1 MKTTTKA
8 ALGALMM
15 TSAGAANAVV
25 PLVDVDVTA
34 GYWNAEPSGTVQS
47 GGDPIDVEN
56 DLGYDSEGHKNFSI
70 RFAHPVP
77 VIPNLRLRYNDIEH
91 KGTGSVNTEFEGTN
105 YSSVEDVK
113 TRTDLTHV
121 DYTAFYTAPIPVV
134 TLDVGLNVKH
144 FDGEFFIEGELSPGD
159 TRTERVTIDEFLP
172 MGHVRADVDL
182 PLTGLGAGA
191 ELNYVSFDGDSATDV
206 EGYISFNADP
216 VYLQGGYR
224 QFDVDV
230 DASGDFNVDTSLS
243 GPFVRLGV
251 GF

>member
-8 ALGALMM
+8 ALGALLM

-34 GYWNAEPSGTVQS
+34 GYWNADPSGTIQS

-56 DLGYDSEGHKNFSI
+56 DLGYDSEGHNNFAI
-70 RFAHPVP
+70 RFAHPIP

-91 KGTGSVNTEFEGTN
+91 KGTGTVVLKEFEGKT
-105 YSSVEDVK
+105 YAGDVSS
-113 TRTDLTHV
+113 RTDLTHY

-134 TLDVGLNVKH
+134 TLDLGLNVKH
-144 FDGEFFIEGELSPGD
+144 FDGEVSVREQSSGGNSE
-159 TRTERVTIDEFLP
+159 TVEVDEFLP

-191 ELNYVSFDGDSATDV
+191 ELNYISYDGDSATDV

-216 VYLQGGYR
+216 VYIQGGYR

-230 DASGDFNVDTSLS
+230 DASGDLNVDTELS

>member
-34 GYWNAEPSGTVQS
+34 GYWNASPSGTVQS
-47 GGDPIDVEN
+47 GGDPIDVED

-77 VIPNLRLRYNDIEH
+77 VIPNVRLRYNDIEH
-91 KGTGSVNTEFEGTN
+91 KGQGSVETSFRGVTANQ
-105 YSSVEDVK
+105 DVRS
-113 TRTDLTHV
+113 RTDLTHY
-121 DYTAFYTAPIPVV
+121 DYTLFYTAPIPVV
-134 TLDVGLNVKH
+134 TLDLGLNVKH
-144 FDGEFFIEGELSPGD
+144 FKGEFYIESENGL
-159 TRTERVTIDEFLP
+159 RREREEIDEFLP

-191 ELNYVSFDGDSATDV
+191 ELNYISYDGDSATDV

-224 QFDVDV
+224 QFDMDV
-230 DASGDFNVDTSLS
+230 DASGDLNVDTELS

>member
-1 MKTTTKA
+1 MKTTTRA
-8 ALGALMM
+8 TIGALLM

-34 GYWNAEPSGTVQS
+34 GYWNADASGTLQS
-47 GGDPIDVEN
+47 GGDPLDVEN
-56 DLGYDSEGHKNFSI
+56 DLGYDSEGHNNFAI
-70 RFAHPVP
+70 RFAHPIP

-91 KGTGSVNTEFEGTN
+91 KGTGSVDTTFEGRTYN
-105 YSSVEDVK
+105 GDVSS
-113 TRTDLTHV
+113 RADLTHY
-121 DYTAFYTAPIPVV
+121 DYTLFYTAPIPVV
-134 TLDVGLNVKH
+134 TLDLGLNVKH
-144 FDGEFFIEGELSPGD
+144 FDGEVFIEGETPTGNESD
-159 TRTERVTIDEFLP
+159 RVEVDEFLP

-191 ELNYVSFDGDSATDV
+191 ELNYISYDGDSATDV

-216 VYLQGGYR
+216 VYIQGGYR

-230 DASGDFNVDTSLS
+230 DASGDLNVDTELS

>member
-1 MKTTTKA
+1 MRTTTKA
-8 ALGALMM
+8 ALGALLMSS
-15 TSAGAANAVV
+15 TGAANAVV
-25 PLVDVDVTA
+25 PLVDVDVTT
-34 GYWNAEPSGTVQS
+34 GYWNADPSGTIQS
-47 GGDPIDVEN
+47 GGDPIGVDN
-56 DLGYDSEGHKNFSI
+56 DLGYDSEGHNNFAI

-91 KGTGSVNTEFEGTN
+91 DGTGNVSKKFEGNSYGT
-105 YSSVEDVK
+105 DVK
-113 TRTDLTHV
+113 SRTDLTHY

-134 TLDVGLNVKH
+134 TLDLGLNVKH
-144 FDGEFFIEGELSPGD
+144 FDGEVTLKEQGGNTD
-159 TRTERVTIDEFLP
+159 TVEVDEFLP

-191 ELNYVSFDGDSATDV
+191 ELNYISFDGDSATDV

-216 VYLQGGYR
+216 VYIQGGYR

-230 DASGDFNVDTSLS
+230 DASGDLNVDTELS

>member
-8 ALGALMM
+8 ALGALLM

-34 GYWNAEPSGTVQS
+34 GYWNADPSGTIQS

-56 DLGYDSEGHKNFSI
+56 DVGYDSEGHNNFSI

-91 KGTGSVNTEFEGTN
+91 EGTGNLDRNITFQGQTYTVN
-105 YSSVEDVK
+105 EDV
-113 TRTDLTHV
+113 RSRVDLTHY
-121 DYTAFYTAPIPVV
+121 DYTLFYTAPIPVV
-134 TLDVGLNVKH
+134 TLDLGLNVKH
-144 FDGEFFIEGELSPGD
+144 FDGEFYIESDNGLRREK
-159 TRTERVTIDEFLP
+159 EEIDEFLP

-191 ELNYVSFDGDSATDV
+191 ELNYISYDGDSATDV
-206 EGYISFNADP
+206 EGYISYNADP
-216 VYLQGGYR
+216 VYIQGGYR

-230 DASGDFNVDTSLS
+230 DASGDLNVDTELS

>member
-15 TSAGAANAVV
+15 TGAGAANAVV

-34 GYWNAEPSGTVQS
+34 GYWNADASGTLQS
-47 GGDPIDVEN
+47 GGDPLDVEN
-56 DLGYDSEGHKNFSI
+56 DLGYDSEGHTNFAI
-70 RFAHPVP
+70 RFAHPIP
-77 VIPNLRLRYNDIEH
+77 VLPNLRLRYNDIEH
-91 KGTGSVNTEFEGTN
+91 KGTGAVKTQFEGN
-105 YSSVEDVK
+105 IYGNDVK
-113 TRTDLTHV
+113 SRADLTHY
-121 DYTAFYTAPIPVV
+121 DYTLFYTAPIPVV
-134 TLDVGLNVKH
+134 TLDLGLNVKH
-144 FDGEFFIEGELSPGD
+144 FDGEVTLEGQGGNPSD
-159 TRTERVTIDEFLP
+159 TVEVDEFLP

-191 ELNYVSFDGDSATDV
+191 ELNYISYDGDSATDV

-216 VYLQGGYR
+216 VYIQGGYR

-230 DASGDFNVDTSLS
+230 DASGDLNVDTELS

>member
-8 ALGALMM
+8 ALGALLM

-34 GYWNAEPSGTVQS
+34 GYWNADASGTLQS

-56 DLGYDSEGHKNFSI
+56 DLGYDSEGHNNFSI

-91 KGTGSVNTEFEGTN
+91 KGTGTVLAKEFEGTT
-105 YSSVEDVK
+105 YSGEVNS
-113 TRTDLTHV
+113 RADLTHY

-134 TLDVGLNVKH
+134 TLDLGLNVKH
-144 FDGEFFIEGELSPGD
+144 FDGEVFINEQVSGNSE
-159 TRTERVTIDEFLP
+159 TVEVDEFLP

-191 ELNYVSFDGDSATDV
+191 ELNYISYDGDSATDV
-206 EGYISFNADP
+206 EGYISYNADP
-216 VYLQGGYR
+216 VYIQGGYR

-230 DASGDFNVDTSLS
+230 DASGDLNVDTELS

>member
-1 MKTTTKA
+1 MQTTTKA
-8 ALGALMM
+8 ALGALLMA
-15 TSAGAANAVV
+15 SAGTANAVV

-34 GYWNAEPSGTVQS
+34 GYWSGTPSGTVQS
-47 GGDPIDVEN
+47 GGDPIDVED
-56 DLGYDSEGHKNFSI
+56 DLGYDSEGHNNVSV

-77 VIPNLRLRYNDIEH
+77 VIPNLRVRYNNIEH
-91 KGTGSVNTEFEGTN
+91 EGTGSVTTDFEGVT
-105 YSSVEDVK
+105 YTGDVK
-113 TRTDLTHV
+113 SRTDLTHV

-134 TLDVGLNVKH
+134 TLDLGLNVKQ
-144 FDGEFFIEGELSPGD
+144 FDGEVFIEEQRPLGASETVKVDEL
-159 TRTERVTIDEFLP
+159 IP

-182 PLTGLGAGA
+182 PLTGLGVGA
-191 ELNYVSFDGDSATDV
+191 ELNHISYDGDSATDA

-216 VYLQGGYR
+216 VYIQGGYR

-230 DASGDFNVDTSLS
+230 DASGDLKVDTELS

>member
-15 TSAGAANAVV
+15 TGAGAANAVV

-34 GYWNAEPSGTVQS
+34 GYWNADASGTLQS
-47 GGDPIDVEN
+47 GGDPLDVEN
-56 DLGYDSEGHKNFSI
+56 DLGYDSEGHTNFAI
-70 RFAHPVP
+70 RFAHPIP
-77 VIPNLRLRYNDIEH
+77 VLPNLRLRYNDIEH
-91 KGTGSVNTEFEGTN
+91 KGTETVNAQFEGN
-105 YSSVEDVK
+105 SYSGEVK
-113 TRTDLTHV
+113 SRADLTHY
-121 DYTAFYTAPIPVV
+121 DYTLFYTAPIPVV
-134 TLDVGLNVKH
+134 TLDLGLNVKH
-144 FDGEFFIEGELSPGD
+144 FDGE
-159 TRTERVTIDEFLP
+159 VTLEEQGSNPSNNTVEVDEFLP

-191 ELNYVSFDGDSATDV
+191 ELNYISYDGDSATDV

-216 VYLQGGYR
+216 VYIQGGYR

-230 DASGDFNVDTSLS
+230 DASGDLNVDTELS

>member
-8 ALGALMM
+8 ALGALLMS
-15 TSAGAANAVV
+15 SAGAANAVV

-34 GYWNAEPSGTVQS
+34 GYWNATPSGTIQS
-47 GGDPIDVEN
+47 GGNPIDVEN
-56 DLGYDSEGHKNFSI
+56 DLGYDSEGHKNFAI

-91 KGTGSVNTEFEGTN
+91 EGQGSIKTSFRDVNAN
-105 YSSVEDVK
+105 VDVK
-113 TRTDLTHV
+113 SRTDLTHY
-121 DYTAFYTAPIPVV
+121 DYTAFYTAPIPIV
-134 TLDVGLNVKH
+134 TLDLGLNVKH
-144 FDGEFFIEGELSPGD
+144 FDGEVTLKEQGGNTTD
-159 TRTERVTIDEFLP
+159 TVEIDEFLP

-191 ELNYVSFDGDSATDV
+191 ELNYISFDGDSATDV

-216 VYLQGGYR
+216 VYIQGGYR

-230 DASGDFNVDTSLS
+230 DASGDLKVDTELS